1 MHEEINEWSG
11 DVLRR
16 KKYADFLTQYLVA
29 KEGPFVININAPWGS
44 GKTFF
49 IEHWCE
55 DLKKEHP
62 CVLFNAWE
70 NDFSNDPLLSVI
82 SHIKESLQSYLSVS
96 DKEDEA
102 IKSGLFSIGRLIK
115 SVIPIL
121 AKAAASKAI
130 GELGYKEIS
139 DLITEK
145 DEESVTA
152 IVGRVT
158 EELVENNKA
167 AKDAI
172 KNFQISLADLI
183 EKLTCDQGHL
193 KKPLFIFIDEL
204 DRCRPLYAIELLER
218 IKHLFGV
225 PGIVFVIA
233 TDTEQLKHSIN
244 AIYGSGFDSTTYLRR
259 FFDQSYTLSLPD
271 YIEHAKLLF
280 QEFDPD
286 LVNKFV
292 QIGIS
297 LSGDEKRNWVN
308 IGGDLNEY
316 RGSDEYTLTIE
327 KNELAE
333 MVLLFSLFSAFFRL
347 DLRTQKQCY
356 EKILAIISSVP
367 FGEKL
372 HFAYLIFLIMLEAK
386 VPVLFKEY
394 FSFGKDQDREK
405 KELIKNK
412 FSSFYNIRISERLYY
427 ALDFVDFYSMYA
439 YADHDGISNA
449 IKRRRHPSAE
459 VRLLESIRNNQNN
472 MKQYEEWVLLACD
485 LD

>member
-1 MHEEINEWSG
+1 MHDEVNGWIG
-11 DVLRR
+11 DVLQR

-29 KEGPFVININAPWGS
+29 KKDPFVININAPWGS

-49 IEHWCE
+49 IEHWYE
-55 DLKKEHP
+55 DLRKEHP

-102 IKSGLFSIGRLIK
+102 IKSGLFSIGRLVK

-130 GELGYKEIS
+130 GESGYKEIS
-139 DLITEK
+139 DFITEK

-152 IVGRVT
+152 IVGKVT

-172 KNFQISLADLI
+172 KNFQISLGDLI
-183 EKLTCDQGHL
+183 EKLTCNQGYL

-244 AIYGSGFDSTTYLRR
+244 AIYGSGFDSNTYLRR
-259 FFDQSYTLSLPD
+259 FFDQSYTLALPD
-271 YIEHAKLLF
+271 YVEYAKLLF
-280 QEFDPD
+280 QGFDSD

-292 QIGIS
+292 QIGVS
-297 LSGDEKRNWVN
+297 SSGDEKRGWFNM
-308 IGGDLNEY
+308 GGDRNEY
-316 RGSDEYTLTIE
+316 RESNEHTLTTE
-327 KNELAE
+327 KNDLAE
-333 MVLLFSLFSAFFRL
+333 LILLFSLFSAFFKL

-356 EKILAIISSVP
+356 EKILAIISSVSS
-367 FGEKL
+367 GEKL
-372 HFAYLIFLIMLEAK
+372 HFVYLIFLIMLETK
-386 VPVLFKEY
+386 DPVLFKEY
-394 FSFGKDQDREK
+394 FSFGKDQGHEK
-405 KELIKNK
+405 KELIKTK
-412 FSSFYNIRISERLYY
+412 FSSFYNIRVSERLYY
-427 ALDFVDFYSMYA
+427 ALDFVDFYSVHA
-439 YADHDGISNA
+439 YADYNGLSDA
-449 IKRRRHPSAE
+449 IKRKKHASAE
-459 VRLLESIRNNQNN
+459 LRLLEIIVDNQNN
-472 MKQYEEWVLLACD
+472 MKQYEKWVLLACN

>member
-1 MHEEINEWSG
+1 MHEKANEWTG
-11 DVLRR
+11 DVLQR

-29 KEGPFVININAPWGS
+29 KKDPFVININAPWGS

-49 IEHWCE
+49 IGHWYE

-70 NDFSNDPLLSVI
+70 NDFSSDPLLSVI
-82 SHIKESLQSYLSVS
+82 SSIEKDLSPLLSVT
-96 DKEDEA
+96 DKDTTK
-102 IKSGLFSIGRLIK
+102 INSGLSKVGEYLKSIA
-115 SVIPIL
+115 PIL
-121 AKAAASKAI
+121 VRAAVSKAI
-130 GELGYKEIS
+130 GKDGLEELQQ
-139 DLITEK
+139 LNEK
-145 DEESVTA
+145 DEKAATE
-152 IVGRVT
+152 IVEKVT
-158 EELVENNKA
+158 EKLIQNNKTVE
-167 AKDAI
+167 KAI
-172 KNFQISLADLI
+172 ESFEKSLEELI
-183 EKLTCDQGHL
+183 EKLTCNQKNL

-233 TDTEQLKHSIN
+233 TDTEQLKHSVN

-259 FFDQSYTLSLPD
+259 FFDQSYTLALPD
-271 YIEHAKLLF
+271 YVEYAKLLF
-280 QEFDPD
+280 QGFDPD

-327 KNELAE
+327 KNDLAE
-333 MVLLFSLFSAFFRL
+333 MVLLFSLFSSFFKL

-372 HFAYLIFLIMLEAK
+372 HFAYLIFLIMLETKDPA
-386 VPVLFKEY
+386 LFKEY
-394 FSFGKDQDREK
+394 FSFGKDQAREK

-427 ALDFVDFYSMYA
+427 TIDFVDFYSEHA
-439 YADHDGISNA
+439 YTDHDGISEA
-449 IKRRRHPSAE
+449 IKRRRHSSSE

-472 MKQYEEWVLLACD
+472 MKQYEKWVLLACN

>member
-1 MHEEINEWSG
+1 MHEEVNEWSG
-11 DVLRR
+11 DVLQR
-16 KKYADFLTQYLVA
+16 KKYADFLTQYLIA
-29 KEGPFVININAPWGS
+29 KKGPFVININAPWGS

-82 SHIKESLQSYLSVS
+82 SCIEKDLSPLLSVT
-96 DKEDEA
+96 DKNDKK
-102 IKSGLFSIGRLIK
+102 INSGLSKAGKYLKSIA
-115 SVIPIL
+115 PIL
-121 AKAAASKAI
+121 ARAAVSKAI
-130 GELGYKEIS
+130 GKDGLEELQQ
-139 DLITEK
+139 LNEK
-145 DEESVTA
+145 DEKAATE
-152 IVGRVT
+152 IVEKVT
-158 EELVENNKA
+158 EQLIQNNKA
-167 AKDAI
+167 VEKAI
-172 KNFQISLADLI
+172 ESFGKSLEELI
-183 EKLTCDQGHL
+183 EKLTRNQEYL

-259 FFDQSYTLSLPD
+259 FFDQSYALSLPD
-271 YIEHAKLLF
+271 YVEYAKLLF
-280 QEFDPD
+280 QGFDPD

-459 VRLLESIRNNQNN
+459 VRLLESIINNQGN
-472 MKQYEEWVLLACD
+472 MKLYEKWVLLACN